1 MSFRAG
7 TLNIC
12 GNVRDQSDAANPDAD
27 SGTGWAL
34 LGTWS
39 VP

>member
-1 MSFRAG
+1 LSFQAG
-7 TLNIC
+7 ALNIY
-12 GNVRDQSDAANPDAD
+12 GIVREQSDAANPDAD